1 MKKIARAFIFNRTKG
16 FYVFVRE
23 SIDRIVDNYYEMY
36 FNVDTKGY
44 VHIEDLEIDH
54 HESIGY
60 GTVYYR
66 YMINTLSNLEVDT
79 ANSTLL
85 DFGCGKGRVLVYAAS
100 CQYQKIIGVEL
111 SKIIEIARE
120 NIKKMKHR
128 KTRDV
133 LLEQCDAQNF
143 KIPSS
148 VNIIYFYNPF
158 VGLSLEKVIEN
169 IHLSYKNSPR
179 KIYMIF
185 FNNDEFEKI
194 IIGQKWITKTY
205 QSQPHPDI
213 SCGLYE
219 TDL

>member
-1 MKKIARAFIFNRTKG
+1 MNKIARAFIFIRTKG
-16 FYVFVRE
+16 FYVFVKE

-36 FNVDTKGY
+36 FNVNTKGY

-66 YMINTLSNLEVDT
+66 YMINALSNLEVDT

-111 SKIIEIARE
+111 SKIIDVARE
-120 NIKKMKHR
+120 NIKKM
-128 KTRDV
+128 
-133 LLEQCDAQNF
+133 
-143 KIPSS
+143 
-148 VNIIYFYNPF
+148 NIY
-158 VGLSLEKVIEN
+158 
-169 IHLSYKNSPR
+169 LSYKNSPR
-179 KIYMIF
+179 KIYIIF
-185 FNNDEFEKI
+185 FNNGEFEKI
-194 IIGQKWITKTY
+194 IISQKWISKTH

-213 SCGLYE
+213 SYGLYE

>member
-1 MKKIARAFIFNRTKG
+1 
-16 FYVFVRE
+16 
-23 SIDRIVDNYYEMY
+23 
-36 FNVDTKGY
+36 
-44 VHIEDLEIDH
+44 
-54 HESIGY
+54 
-60 GTVYYR
+60 
-66 YMINTLSNLEVDT
+66 
-79 ANSTLL
+79 
-85 DFGCGKGRVLVYAAS
+85 
-100 CQYQKIIGVEL
+100 
-111 SKIIEIARE
+111 
-120 NIKKMKHR
+120 MKHR

-179 KIYMIF
+179 KIYIIF